1 MDIQLK
7 LDEKKVQKA
16 LGATAKQMEKLHRR
30 AANRTAVNAR
40 AISSKGNLGIDGLR
54 RKKVPRARVK
64 PLKGKTPGVWFGLN
78 DIRASEFKEKP
89 IQEKGGV
96 RFQGKFYPG
105 YFLSRFRYDPNPK
118 SVKRAVTLP
127 EGKRSWE
134 EILVPI
140 ESEAREFI
148 GREIEPQLDELFDKN
163 FGQVV
168 DHQSNL
174 KWKKR

>member
-1 MDIQLK
+1 MDINLK

-64 PLKGKTPGVWFGLN
+64 PIKGKTPGVWFGLN

-89 IQEKGGV
+89 VQEKGGI

-105 YFLSRFRYDPNPK
+105 YFIARFRYDPR
-118 SVKRAVTLP
+118 STKRAVIRL
-127 EGKRSWE
+127 EGEKSWQ
-134 EILVPI
+134 EILIPI
-140 ESEAREFI
+140 ESEARAFI

>member
-1 MDIQLK
+1 MKINIA

-16 LGATAKQMEKLHRR
+16 LGASEKQMRKLHQR
-30 AANRTAVNAR
+30 AVNKTAVNAR
-40 AISSKGNLGIDGLR
+40 AIASKGSLGIDGLR

-64 PLKGKTPGVWFGLN
+64 PIKGNTPGVWFGLN

-89 IQEKGGV
+89 VQEKGGV
-96 RFQGKFYPG
+96 RFQGKFYPD
-105 YFLSRFRYDPNPK
+105 YFLTRFRYDPNPR
-118 SVKRAVTLP
+118 SIQRAVILP

-134 EILVPI
+134 EILIPI
-140 ESEAREFI
+140 EGRAVAFI
-148 GREIEPQLDELFDKN
+148 EREIQPKINELFDKN

-174 KWKKR
+174 KWKKT

>member
-1 MDIQLK
+1 MEIK
-7 LDEKKVQKA
+7 LELDDKKVRKA
-16 LGATAKQMEKLHRR
+16 LGATEKKMAQLHRR

-64 PLKGKTPGVWFGLN
+64 PLKGKTPGVWFGVN

-89 IQEKGGV
+89 VQEKGGV

-105 YFLSRFRYDPNPK
+105 YFLTRFRYDPNPK
-118 SVKRAVTLP
+118 SIKRAVTLP
-127 EGKRSWE
+127 KGQRSWE
-134 EILVPI
+134 EILIPI
-140 ESEAREFI
+140 EGRAVAFI
-148 GREIEPQLDELFDKN
+148 EREIQPKINELFDKN

-174 KWKKR
+174 KWKKT